1 MALRKITT
9 LLGTGLLAVLAAGC
23 SNTPTEPEPT
33 ATPEPLST
41 TISTAPSEPTEPST
55 AIAEGNCPEAQTV
68 ETSNPDDLSY
78 GFSLIAHCWD
88 SVHDRTM
95 TAAALRAT
103 PLMTDELTAR
113 TVEPE
118 RNAAQNMFNQAY
130 KSQAY
135 SQATA
140 ELAPTELNAQ
150 DTEDISTR
158 VYWVDWDWHG
168 RDGTTATG
176 GHAIFTVSMTKDGDT
191 WRIADYSTTGFQE
204 TRN

>member
-1 MALRKITT
+1 MALKKFAT
-9 LLGTGLLAVLAAGC
+9 LFGTCLLATLAAGC
-23 SNTPTEPEPT
+23 SSSSAETEPT
-33 ATPEPLST
+33 ATPESLKT
-41 TISTAPSEPTEPST
+41 TISAATSEPTESDT
-55 AIAEGNCPEAQTV
+55 AIAEGHCPDPQTV

-78 GFSLIAHCWD
+78 SFSLIVHCWD

-95 TAAALRAT
+95 TAAALRAR
-103 PLMTDELTAR
+103 PLMNEELAAR

-130 KSQAY
+130 KTQAY

-140 ELAPTELNAQ
+140 ELAPTELNTQ
-150 DTEDISTR
+150 DSEDISTR

-168 RDGTTATG
+168 RDGTTASG
-176 GHAIFTVSMTKDGDT
+176 GHAIFTVTMTKEGDT
-191 WRIADYSTTGFQE
+191 WRIADYSTTGFEE